1 MTEANSFEE
10 LNQEISQALEAS
22 EEAGDQEAIQS
33 LKDVI
38 SAKNLKLKEE
48 DGKLRSVMTLGMKK
62 KSEDDYHPTDAQLEK
77 INQYTKKTL
86 KKEDVYVFELQ
97 SADMQVDRGYEHFS
111 SKAITRMAELSPNK
125 PVLMD
130 HDWAIGSTVGKIFD
144 AKNQGGRLV
153 QFAYFPANSPVVENI
168 MNGLYDKL
176 SVGFAIDPEDF
187 TCDACSKSMFST
199 DCVHYPGEKTRS
211 GVVTATI
218 KNVIDY
224 FEVSL
229 VAVPMQQD
237 AHIRQGKSLIEEETN
252 LSTSEILAKAGV
264 ETREQKL
271 KDLAEAIVNL
281 EKLTTDGGKI
291 TLAFKESLEE
301 SFSVDKIDTGNNSDK
316 ELNLMSENL
325 TNVEAQA
332 PEAEVSTPEVV
343 EAKAAEAETEE
354 VKKVSL
360 KDTVSQAVADTLTEK
375 LQELFASPVEVKEVD
390 LTPINE
396 KIEKLEASLA
406 ELAASVKEA
415 NDKLEI
421 IVSTP
426 TNALSRVAEPS
437 VEEKAKTELKQKY
450 WVLDKFNID
459 LAGGQE

>member
-22 EEAGDQEAIQS
+22 EDTGEEFEEAIVS
-33 LKDVI
+33 LADI
-38 SAKNLKLKEE
+38 IFAKNLKLKEE
-48 DGKLRSVMTLGMKK
+48 DGRLRSVMTLGMKK
-62 KSEDDYHPTDAQLEK
+62 KSEDDYHPSDAQLEK

-199 DCVHYPGEKTRS
+199 DCSHYPGEKTRS

-237 AHIRQGKSLIEEETN
+237 AHIRQGKSFD
-252 LSTSEILAKAGV
+252 
-264 ETREQKL
+264 EQKEGIGL
-271 KDLAEAIVNL
+271 QNPEAGFDSLTSTPSTDAMEDKL
-281 EKLTTDGGKI
+281 ESI
-291 TLAFKESLEE
+291 KESIKALKELISE
-301 SFSVDKIDTGNNSDK
+301 PLDKIDNGNNSDK

-325 TNVEAQA
+325 TNVETEA
-332 PEAEVSTPEVV
+332 PEVEAAAPEVV

-396 KIEKLEASLA
+396 KIEKLEAALV
-406 ELAASVKEA
+406 ELSASIKEA
-415 NDKLEI
+415 NDKLEL

-426 TNALSRVAEPS
+426 TNAVSRAIEPS
-437 VEEKAKTELKQKY
+437 VEEKAKAELKQKY